1 MPNITP
7 DPKELA
13 AGIKVEMEHTNNKET
28 AKTIAI
34 QHLAEDPKYYSNLK
48 NTHREIMRRI

>member
-34 QHLAEDPKYYSNLK
+34 QHLAENPKYYSNLK
-48 NTHREIMRRI
+48 KIHSDK

>member
-7 DPKELA
+7 DPKKLA

-34 QHLAEDPKYYSNLK
+34 QHLAENPKYYSNLK
-48 NTHREIMRRI
+48 KIHSDK